1 MSNSRI
7 EALQRMLEAR
17 PADARARFGLALE
30 YEKMEAWEEV
40 VTQLRAYLATSED
53 EGNAHGRLAR
63 ALLKL
68 GRPEEARAAYRDG
81 IAAAGRHGHPT
92 LAMELEEELDEL

>member
-1 MSNSRI
+1 
-7 EALQRMLEAR
+7 MLEAR
-17 PADARARFGLALE
+17 PADTRARFGLALE
-30 YEKMEAWEEV
+30 YEKTEAWEEV
-40 VTQLRAYLATSED
+40 VTHLRAYLAASDD

-68 GRPEEARAAYRDG
+68 GRPEEARVAYQNG